1 MTPIY
6 IGDELSAAGYRLAG
20 LRVRTPE
27 APAEVLEVFRWALGE
42 TELILLSVDQA
53 RRLPAAEL
61 QQALR
66 ELTPQVMIVPDI
78 RRRTPMRDLPTRI
91 RTALG
96 VKV

>member
-27 APAEVLEVFRWALGE
+27 PAEVLAVFRWAREE
-42 TELILLSVDQA
+42 TDLILLGVEQA

-66 ELTPQVMIVPDI
+66 ELAPQIMIVPDI
-78 RRRTPMRDLPTRI
+78 RRRTPMRDLPNRI
-91 RTALG
+91 RTTLG